1 MGGSVLRPFRNAIK
15 YTYPTPE
22 GIPSQPRASHF
33 SRGFSGSFHTSP
45 EVLVRLPRLALA
57 LSIVVA
63 AGCGGSSS
71 PNPPPAPPPPPPPPP
86 PPAPVATVLLSPDN
100 ATLVPQQTLTIA
112 ATTIDATGSLLTGRT
127 ISWTSNAATVASVN
141 SSGLVTALTAGTTGI
156 VATSEGKS
164 GTATIT
170 VKEGLFV
177 GPGGGQAVGGGGNV
191 TLVIPAGAVTSNVAV
206 TITPFSAVPD
216 SKLLTG
222 TAYEFLPGG
231 TQFSQPVTVRI
242 RYSAGQVPAGTNA
255 SLFRLGRL
263 VGNTWTEIPGSS
275 VDLATQTVSGQTTS
289 FSVYGIVLAPAP
301 VASVAISPPTAS
313 VGVTSTLQLDATLKD
328 AANNVLSDR
337 VITWTSSN
345 SAIASVNAT
354 TGLVTGVAAGGPVTI
369 TATSEGVSGTAQV
382 TVTASVNTVTVTPPT
397 TTLQINGTVQLTATL
412 RDAQNNILTDR
423 VVTWTSGSAAIASV
437 SSTGLVTA
445 ITSGGPINIIATSE
459 GTSGTAQV
467 TVASAPVATVDLIG
481 STHVKVG
488 DDYTY
493 VAVAKDAQGNV
504 LDKSVTWSILETAKG
519 NMTSGGQLTPSQTGT
534 ITIRMVIDG
543 VNYDRPVTAYS
554 WVVNGTALTLEADF
568 PVSNQSGASELPLLN
583 ITCSASVFQVSV
595 TTNGFAI
602 ATANVDYTIGGGA
615 KVPDTWVLIN
625 GSHGLRHPGATN
637 AAQKAFAQSMTSARI
652 FGFTFVET
660 GGFVRGV
667 LFRTTGLSALL
678 GPLNAAC
685 P

>member
-1 MGGSVLRPFRNAIK
+1 M
-15 YTYPTPE
+15 
-22 GIPSQPRASHF
+22 
-33 SRGFSGSFHTSP
+33 
-45 EVLVRLPRLALA
+45 RLSRLAPA
-57 LSIVVA
+57 LFIVA
-63 AGCGGSSS
+63 AGCGGSSG

-86 PPAPVATVLLSPDN
+86 PPAPVASVLLSPDN
-100 ATLVPQQTLTIA
+100 ATLVPQQSLTIA
-112 ATTIDATGSLLTGRT
+112 ATTIDATGSVLSGRT
-127 ISWTSNAATVASVN
+127 ISWTSNAAAVASVS
-141 SSGLVTALTAGTTGI
+141 SSGLVTALTAGTAGI

-206 TITPFSAVPD
+206 TITPFSAAPD
-216 SKLLTG
+216 PKFVSG

-242 RYSAGQVPAGTNA
+242 RYATGQVPPGSSA

-275 VDLATQTVSGQTTS
+275 VDLATQTVSGTTTS

-301 VASVAISPPTAS
+301 VASVAISPATAS
-313 VGVTSTLQLDATLKD
+313 VGVTNTVQLSATLRD
-328 AANNVLSDR
+328 AANNVLTDR
-337 VITWTSSN
+337 TVTWTSAN

-369 TATSEGVSGTAQV
+369 TGTSEGISGTAQV
-382 TVTASVNTVTVTPPT
+382 SVSASVSTVTVTPPS

-412 RDAQNNILTDR
+412 RDASNNILTGR
-423 VVTWTSGSAAIASV
+423 VVGWTSGNTAIASV

-445 ITSGGPINIIATSE
+445 LTSGGPINIIATSE
-459 GTSGTAQV
+459 GISGTAQV
-467 TVASAPVATVDLIG
+467 TVASAPVATVDLVG
-481 STHVKVG
+481 ATHIKVG

-504 LDKSVTWSILETAKG
+504 LDKSVTWSILESGMGT
-519 NMTSGGQLTPSQTGT
+519 MTSGGQLTASQTGT

-554 WVVNGTALTLEADF
+554 WIVNGTSLSLEADS
-568 PVSNQSGASELPLLN
+568 PVTNQSGGTELPLLN

-595 TTNGFAI
+595 TTNSFVI
-602 ATANVDYTIGGGA
+602 ATANVEYTIGGGA

-625 GSHGLRHPGATN
+625 SNHGLRHPGATN
-637 AAQKAFAQSMTSARI
+637 AAQKAFAQSLTSARI

-660 GGFVRGV
+660 GGVVRGV